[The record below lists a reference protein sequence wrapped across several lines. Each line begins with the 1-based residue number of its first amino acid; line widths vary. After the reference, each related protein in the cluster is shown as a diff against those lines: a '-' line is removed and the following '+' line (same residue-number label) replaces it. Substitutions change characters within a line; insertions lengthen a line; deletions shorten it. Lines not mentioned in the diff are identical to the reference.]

1 VEKAVMDVAGRRA
14 LVVGLGKSGVAAC
27 RLLASRGARVAAADG
42 KPEAELGDALAQLS
56 GVALEKLFAGG
67 IGDEALAGRDLI
79 VVSPGV
85 PLALP
90 VLSRAAARGV
100 ELIGEAELASRFI
113 REPILGITGTNG
125 KSTTTALTGH
135 LLAAAGSKVFVGGNL
150 GDALCNRV
158 LAGGALDATVA
169 ELSSFQLEAVASLR
183 CAAACVLNVT
193 PDHLDRYP
201 SIEAYAE
208 AKARIFAF
216 QREGDTA
223 VLNLRDPR
231 VRAMRTSPSVV
242 RSGFDSA
249 PAGAPKLAAADGTA
263 VAGALSGPR
272 ALRVGA
278 STFELR
284 AKTLRGA
291 HNAENALGALL
302 LLLALQPSAPPEQLQ
317 RGLDSYPGLPH
328 RLEPVRVL
336 EGVEWVNDSKA
347 TNVDSVEK
355 SLGAFEQGVILMM
368 GGRGKGAP
376 YAPLRP
382 LFPGRVKALLTIGE
396 EQARIAAELGD
407 LAPVTACGD
416 LPAACALARK
426 LAARGDTVLL
436 SPACASYDQFR
447 NFEDRGDQFKHLVRG
462 IS

>member
-1 VEKAVMDVAGRRA
+1 MDVAGRRA

-42 KPEAELGDALAQLS
+42 KPEAGLGDALAQLS
-56 GVALEKLFAGG
+56 GVALEKLFADG
-67 IGDEALAGRDLI
+67 IGDEAFAGRDLV

-90 VLSRAAARGV
+90 ALARAAARGV
-100 ELIGEAELASRFI
+100 ELIGEAELAARFI

-125 KSTTTALTGH
+125 KSTTTALAGH
-135 LLAAAGSKVFVGGNL
+135 LLSTAGRKVFVGGNL

-169 ELSSFQLEAVASLR
+169 ELSSFQLEAVSTLR

-201 SIEAYAE
+201 SIEAYAD
-208 AKARIFAF
+208 AKARIFAG
-216 QREGDTA
+216 QREGDEA

-231 VRAMRTSPSVV
+231 VRAMPTLPSTV
-242 RSGFDSA
+242 RRGFDPA
-249 PAGAPKLAAADGTA
+249 PPGAPKLAPVDGTPLS
-263 VAGALSGPR
+263 GALTGPR
-272 ALRVGA
+272 TLRVDDL
-278 STFELR
+278 SFELR

-291 HNAENALGALL
+291 HNGENALAA
-302 LLLALQPSAPPEQLQ
+302 LLLALALRPSPRAEELQ

-328 RLEPVRVL
+328 RLESVRL
-336 EGVEWVNDSKA
+336 LDGVEWVNDSKA

-355 SLGAFEQGVILMM
+355 SLGAFDQGVILMM

-382 LFPGRVKALLTIGE
+382 LFQGRVKALLTIGE
-396 EQARIAAELGD
+396 DSARIAAELGD

-416 LPAACALARK
+416 LSSACLSARK

-447 NFEDRGDQFKHLVRG
+447 NFEDRGDQFKRLVRG
-462 IS
+462 IA